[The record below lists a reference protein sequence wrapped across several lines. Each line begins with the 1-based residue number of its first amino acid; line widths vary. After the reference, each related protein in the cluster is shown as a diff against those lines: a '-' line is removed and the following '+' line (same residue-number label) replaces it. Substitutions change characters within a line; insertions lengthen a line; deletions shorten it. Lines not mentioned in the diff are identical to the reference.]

1 MPFLLLIKRAMPQP
15 GSTHS
20 AVLEKSAVLALA
32 LPLLAGACM
41 VGPDFERPETTKTT
55 TYTATGDAPLPA
67 DQSLVR
73 GGALDGNWWSEFRAP
88 GLDSVVDLAIA
99 DNQDIA
105 AARARVAAAQEAVK
119 AATGA
124 LLPQLSL
131 GANAANTK
139 YGPALIGP
147 SAFVIP
153 AFTAYTAG
161 PNASFPTDLFGGGRR
176 QVEQK
181 AALAEYQHYELA
193 AAHLTLEGNVVA
205 QAFAMAV
212 ARAQV
217 EAVQTIGFGSG
228 TQTQL
233 VAAQSQ
239 LANDRTLLPALH
251 QQLAA
256 SRHALAIL
264 VSKAP
269 AEWSPPDF
277 TLKDFNL
284 PAEIPAALPSELAHH
299 RPDILAAE
307 AQLHA
312 ACAEIGVATANL
324 YPQLTLTVGVTSQS
338 LALGGPFSA
347 AWSMAAGLLQPIFDG
362 GQLSAQ
368 RRAAIDRYN
377 SALATYRQTVLTA
390 LGQVADQLQ
399 ALANDA
405 DQLRSQEA
413 ASRTAVSALDLARRS
428 FTLGNTGII
437 DVIDAQRQ
445 FAQAELGLSRARA
458 QRLMDTAQL
467 YLALGGTPL
476 AGSGAP
482 PPYGPVRSPQ

>member
-1 MPFLLLIKRAMPQP
+1 M
-15 GSTHS
+15 
-20 AVLEKSAVLALA
+20 EKSAVLALA
-32 LPLLAGACM
+32 LPLMAGACM

-55 TYTATGDAPLPA
+55 TYAAAVDAPLPA
-67 DQSLVR
+67 DQRLVQ
-73 GGALDGNWWSEFRAP
+73 GGALNGNWWSEFRAP
-88 GLDSVVDLAIA
+88 GLDSVVDQAIA

-105 AARARVAAAQEAVK
+105 AARARVAEAQESVK

-124 LLPQLSL
+124 LLPQLSV
-131 GANAANTK
+131 GANATNTK

-147 SAFVIP
+147 SGFVIP
-153 AFTAYTAG
+153 TFTAYSAG

-176 QVEQK
+176 LVEQK
-181 AALAEYQHYELA
+181 AALAEYHHYELE

-205 QAFAMAV
+205 QAFAMA
-212 ARAQV
+212 ASRAQV
-217 EAVQTIGFGSG
+217 TAVQAVIDNDSQNVRLVETAIGIGSA

-251 QQLAA
+251 QQLAV

-269 AEWSPPDF
+269 AEWSSPDF
-277 TLKDFNL
+277 ALEDFTL
-284 PAEIPAALPSELAHH
+284 PAEIPDVLPSELAHH

-324 YPQLTLTVGVTSQS
+324 YPQLTLTVGVTAQS

-347 AWSMAAGLLQPIFDG
+347 AWSVAAGLLQPIFDG

-377 SALATYRQTVLTA
+377 SALATYRQTVVTA

-405 DQLRSQEA
+405 DQLRSQEEA
-413 ASRTAVSALDLARRS
+413 VRTAVSALDLARRS
-428 FTLGNTGII
+428 FTLGNTGIV
-437 DVIDAQRQ
+437 DVIDAQRL
-445 FAQAELGLSRARA
+445 FAEAELGRSRARA

-467 YLALGGTPL
+467 YLALGGTSL
-476 AGSGAP
+476 AGAGASP
-482 PPYGPVRSPQ
+482 PHGPIRSPR

>member
-1 MPFLLLIKRAMPQP
+1 MKKF
-15 GSTHS
+15 
-20 AVLEKSAVLALA
+20 AVLALA
-32 LPLLAGACM
+32 LPLLASACM

-55 TYTATGDAPLPA
+55 TYPAAGDAPLPA
-67 DQSLVR
+67 DQNLVP
-73 GGALDGNWWSEFRAP
+73 GGALAGNWWSEFRAS
-88 GLDSVVDLAIA
+88 GLDSVVGLAIA
-99 DNQDIA
+99 DNQDVA
-105 AARARVAAAQEAVK
+105 AARARVAEAQEAVRG
-119 AATGA
+119 ATGA

-131 GANAANTK
+131 GAGATNTK
-139 YGPALIGP
+139 YGPALFGP
-147 SAFVIP
+147 SDIVIP
-153 AFTAYTAG
+153 SFTAYTAG

-176 QVEQK
+176 LVEQK
-181 AALAEYQHYELA
+181 AALAEYRQYELE

-205 QAFAMAV
+205 QAFAMAASRAEV
-212 ARAQV
+212 A
-217 EAVQTIGFGSG
+217 AVQNVIDSDSQNVRLVETAVGFGSG

-239 LANDRTLLPALH
+239 LANDRTLLPALQ

-264 VSKAP
+264 VGKAP

-277 TLKDFNL
+277 ALKDFTL
-284 PAEIPAALPSELAHH
+284 PAEIPAALPSELAHR

-312 ACAEIGVATANL
+312 ACAEIGIATANL

-347 AWSMAAGLLQPIFDG
+347 AWSVAAGLLQPIFAG

-377 SALATYRQTVLTA
+377 SALATYRQTVLAA
-390 LGQVADQLQ
+390 LGQVADRLQ

-405 DQLRSQEA
+405 DQLRAQEEA
-413 ASRTAVSALDLARRS
+413 ARTAASSLDLARQS
-428 FTLGNTGII
+428 FTLGNIGFI
-437 DVIDAQRQ
+437 DVIDAQRR
-445 FAQAELGLSRARA
+445 FAQAEIGLSRARA
-458 QRLMDTAQL
+458 QRLMDSAQL

-476 AGSGAP
+476 AGTGAP
-482 PPYGPVRSPQ
+482 LPYGPIRGLQ